1 MSWLK
6 IDDGLFVHPKWLRTP
21 ATARALWIT
30 ALSYCGKM
38 NTDGYVDSAL
48 LPLLGGSVEDA
59 EALTS
64 SGLWDAVGGGYCFH
78 DFEEYN
84 RTTQQAEVLSETR
97 AEAGRAGAAVR
108 WGNTTKTEVRQRHGN
123 SIAKNSKLMA
133 KNAPEPEPEP
143 IGSKEPT
150 RSRSPLPPDAPPIGK
165 NYAEGDGAP
174 GLGGPPTVPRTY
186 AEGMPLPL
194 LIQNAIQAKGTEAS
208 DWERELRLE
217 LQFANIAGSAE
228 AYMARILKRW
238 EREGLPQRTRPET
251 DHIAA
256 TLAPPRILTESDRA
270 GIRAAF
276 SRPSTPS
283 RTVRIA
289 N

>member
-6 IDDGLFVHPKWLRTP
+6 IDDGLFLHPKWLRTP

-38 NTDGYVDSAL
+38 NTDGCVDSAL

-143 IGSKEPT
+143 EVTKVTST
-150 RSRSPLPPDAPPIGK
+150 SSTPLPPQPNLHSK
-165 NYAEGDGAP
+165 
-174 GLGGPPTVPRTY
+174 TY
-186 AEGMPLPL
+186 DPSLPLPL
-194 LIQNAIQAKGTEAS
+194 LVQDFIKSKGAEAENY
-208 DWERELRLE
+208 ERELRLE
-217 LQFANIAGSAE
+217 LSLAE
-228 AYMARILKRW
+228 IRGDPSAYMSKILKRF
-238 EREGLPQRTRPET
+238 EREGLPQRRQSAIADPPATETVLTPEQKQSFREAMRRPT
-251 DHIAA
+251 
-256 TLAPPRILTESDRA
+256 APART
-270 GIRAAF
+270 
-276 SRPSTPS
+276 
-283 RTVRIA
+283 TVRIT